1 MRDLIVLVALLVCP
15 LVMRTLMLLMSRG
28 MRRD

>member
-1 MRDLIVLVALLVCP
+1 MRDLILLVAVLVCP
-15 LVMRTLMLLMSRG
+15 LVMGTLMLLMWRG